1 MPGSRRALIV
11 VIAAA
16 LGGTLA
22 APAAAQVSERCLG
35 TPTLCETTFS
45 MAGGASNKQITV
57 RLPGTN
63 LRLLSVNATP
73 GFVHG
78 AYILSRRRFS
88 QAGSVFTAT
97 LDAVQGMPPERPP
110 DPDVRPSLH
119 RPVLRQHPP
128 GRLLHHDRADRLA
141 QPRVF
146 HVQPGEGSRPQ
157 MAGAV
162 QGPPQRAELHR
173 DRHQVELPTRPGGAA
188 EPGVHRGQLRRPL
201 LRPNRDL
208 DGVAQP
214 VGPEA
219 LGAGSGSLGTRA
231 EF

>member
-11 VIAAA
+11 VMAAA

-22 APAAAQVSERCLG
+22 APAAAQVSERCVG
-35 TPTLCETTFS
+35 TPTVCEATFS

-88 QAGSVFTAT
+88 AGGSVFTAT
-97 LDAVQGMPPERPP
+97 LDAVQGMPRNA
-110 DPDVRPSLH
+110 RLTLMFALLN

-128 GRLLHHDRADRLA
+128 GRLLHHDRADRLGQA
-141 QPRVF
+141 RVS
-146 HVQPGEGSRPQ
+146 QLRRGEDSRPHL
-157 MAGAV
+157 AGAV
-162 QGPPQRAELHR
+162 QGHRSVRSFTATGIRWSCRLVPVVPQNQECIGGNFVVRFSG
-173 DRHQVELPTRPGGAA
+173 PTGI
-188 EPGVHRGQLRRPL
+188 
-201 LRPNRDL
+201 
-208 DGVAQP
+208 
-214 VGPEA
+214 
-219 LGAGSGSLGTRA
+219 
-231 EF
+231 

>member
-78 AYILSRRRFS
+78 ADILSRRRFS

-146 HVQPGEGSRPQ
+146 TCSLAKAVGRRWLARFKAHRSVRSFTATGIRWSCRLVPVVPQ
-157 MAGAV
+157 NQECIGGNFV
-162 QGPPQRAELHR
+162 VRFSGP
-173 DRHQVELPTRPGGAA
+173 TGI
-188 EPGVHRGQLRRPL
+188 
-201 LRPNRDL
+201 
-208 DGVAQP
+208 
-214 VGPEA
+214 
-219 LGAGSGSLGTRA
+219 
-231 EF
+231 